1 MICYFQDSSLKNLKY
16 SLSPQIIMILQDR
29 FEAGKL
35 LARKLAVYKNRK
47 GTILLAIPRGALQLG
62 SVLAKELQLPLDI
75 VLTKKIPA
83 PGNPEAAIGAVSLH
97 GEIIE
102 EDLIHLEGISAEYLS
117 SQVKELRRKLQERA
131 AMYRGK
137 RKPLSLKGKTIIIV
151 DDGVAM
157 GSTMLAAIAVV
168 REERPKKIIVAIP
181 VGSAEAVAKL
191 KEKADAVICLHMP
204 EFFYAIGQFYRQFPQ
219 VEDEEAIE
227 LLRKANGRKMRR
239 K

>member
-102 EDLIHLEGISAEYLS
+102 EDLIHLEGISQEYLAS
-117 SQVKELRRKLQERA
+117 HIKELRRKLQERA

-137 RKPLSLKGKTIIIV
+137 RKPLSLKRKTVIIV

-157 GSTMLAAIAVV
+157 GSTMLAAIAFV
-168 REERPKKIIVAIP
+168 RQEQPKKIIVAIP
-181 VGSAEAVAKL
+181 VGSAEAVARL
-191 KEKADAVICLHMP
+191 KEKADEVICLHTP

-227 LLRKANGRKMRR
+227 LLRGAKEKKMR

>member
-16 SLSPQIIMILQDR
+16 SLSTKVIMIFQDR

-35 LARKLAVYKNRK
+35 LARKLAAYKNK
-47 GTILLAIPRGALQLG
+47 KDTVLLAIPRGALQLG

-83 PGNPEAAIGAVSLH
+83 PGNPEAAIGAVSLR
-97 GEIIE
+97 GELLDE
-102 EDLIHLEGISAEYLS
+102 ELIRLEGISAEYLAS
-117 SQVKELRRKLQERA
+117 HIKELRQKLQERA

-137 RKPLSLKGKTIIIV
+137 RKPLSLKRKIVIIV

-157 GSTMLAAIAVV
+157 GSTMLAAIAFV
-168 REERPKKIIVAIP
+168 RQEQPKKIIVAIP
-181 VGSAEAVAKL
+181 GGSAEAVAKL